1 MPHST
6 AVPREIVGKW
16 QEILNLTAEIMHV
29 PSALIMRVEPPNIK
43 VLVSSE
49 TKGNPY
55 EQDEVASLD
64 TGLYCETVM
73 KTRQPLLVPDALRDE
88 QWQSNPDSKLGMISY
103 LGVPIVWPD
112 GEAFGTICVLDKKP
126 NECSELYRK
135 LLQQWRD
142 VLQADLRSLATLHRE
157 LEVREAEIRRLVE
170 VDIIGCF
177 TWDLEGQIIEANDAF
192 LHIVGYDRED
202 LASGRLHWTDLTPA
216 EWLDRDVRQ
225 FVPELKLNGRL
236 QPLEKEYFRK
246 DGTRVPVLIGIAAF
260 DKECSQG
267 VAFALDLTERKRA
280 EAEIRESERRYR
292 ALEME
297 LAHANRVA
305 TMGQLSGS
313 IAHEINQPIAAVIAN
328 ASAGLR
334 WLGAQQPDLDEVR
347 QALCRVVRDGTRA
360 GEVIGGIRAL
370 VKKVPPRR
378 EILDINQ
385 SIREVIALTQTE
397 TQRNAVRLQS
407 RLADDLPLVSADRV
421 QLQQVMINLIINAI
435 EAMAGAGD
443 GPRELTIASGIDDAD
458 DVVVEV
464 RDTGRGLDPEKLDR
478 LFQSFYTTKPD
489 GIGMGLAISRSI
501 AEAHGGCLSAAPNN
515 PRGAVFRFT
524 LPVEETLPGNPE
536 LSPP

>member
-1 MPHST
+1 MPYST
-6 AVPREIVGKW
+6 PVPRETVGKW

-112 GEAFGTICVLDKKP
+112 GEVFGTICVLDKKP

-142 VLQADLRSLATLHRE
+142 VLQADLRSLATLHKE
-157 LEVREAEIRRLVE
+157 LEVREAKIRRLVE

-347 QALCRVVRDGTRA
+347 QALGRVVRDGTRA

-421 QLQQVMINLIINAI
+421 QLH
-435 EAMAGAGD
+435 GAGD
-443 GPRELTIASGIDDAD
+443 QP
-458 DVVVEV
+458 
-464 RDTGRGLDPEKLDR
+464 LDR
-478 LFQSFYTTKPD
+478 RGPWRVPV
-489 GIGMGLAISRSI
+489 G
-501 AEAHGGCLSAAPNN
+501 SAK
-515 PRGAVFRFT
+515 
-524 LPVEETLPGNPE
+524 
-536 LSPP
+536 